1 MNTLSTITVL
11 PSTNDEINHFVES
24 AKAEILSGNTDPLVI
39 KRQLKAFR
47 EVIKNLEEDEEIKD
61 YILTEALKYNGKTF
75 DHACCKFQIRET
87 PVYEYTFCNDSELNQ
102 LKAKLEMIKEQVKAR
117 EKWLQSLKEPFTNEE
132 TGEII
137 KPPAK
142 KSTTVIAIT
151 LT

>member
-1 MNTLSTITVL
+1 MNTLNTLTVL
-11 PSTNDEINHFVES
+11 PSTYSEIKSFVES

-75 DHACCKFQIRET
+75 EHAGCKFQIREI
-87 PVYEYTFCNDSELNQ
+87 PQYDYMFCNDSELVS
-102 LKAKLEMIKEQVKAR
+102 LKIKENMIKEQVKAR
-117 EKWLQSLKEPFTNEE
+117 EKFLQGLKEPFVIEE

-137 KPPAK
+137 KPAAK

-151 LT
+151 LL